1 LQIATRELSVAPNA
15 TAMSGALQR
24 AVESTNPWLSV
35 AGMDADGLAGVVV
48 VFVDGLAA
56 AIGTPT
62 GKHSRPA
69 AITRRVR
76 DVRVYTP
83 IPDHN
88 RPDWASA
95 HTEQLPNRWC
105 IAR

>member
-1 LQIATRELSVAPNA
+1 MATRELSVDPNA
-15 TAMSGALQR
+15 TAISGALQR

-35 AGMDADGLAGVVV
+35 AGVDAAGLAGVVV

-62 GKHSRPA
+62 GKHSRLA
-69 AITRRVR
+69 AITRRAR
-76 DVRVYTP
+76 DMRVYTP

-88 RPDWASA
+88 TSDSASA
-95 HTEQLPNRWC
+95 HTERLPNRWC